1 MLLSAVLDS
10 FNGNQTCLD
19 DPYSRLRYTFVI
31 VRTSSPPAISMDPLS
46 EVLALLRPQTYALH
60 VLDAGGDWAIQF
72 PAHNGVKLNAVL
84 KGSCW
89 LLSDGESEPYRLV
102 KGDCFLLTSGR
113 SFVLA
118 SDPSISPVNYLDA
131 LSYDAQ
137 GIAQCQAGGDCFMVA
152 GHFSLKGTGVDK
164 LFEYLPAVVPVSAA
178 SSEASVLR
186 WSLDLLAQEL
196 RNSQLGHS
204 LTAEHLAHIMLIQV
218 LRLHLS
224 STKTMNNSWLSALND
239 PQLSAAI
246 NAVHKDIRR
255 RWTVL
260 DMARLAGM
268 SRSSFA
274 EKFRQVVGTTPLRY
288 LTQWRMQLAADRLMN
303 LGTSLARIAYEVGY
317 ESEASFSTAFK
328 KIHGHS
334 PRAYRARILAETPT

>member
-1 MLLSAVLDS
+1 
-10 FNGNQTCLD
+10 
-19 DPYSRLRYTFVI
+19 
-31 VRTSSPPAISMDPLS
+31 MDPLS
-46 EVLALLRPQTYALH
+46 EALTLLRPQTYVLH
-60 VLDAGGDWAIQF
+60 ALDAGGDWAIQF
-72 PAHNGVKLNAVL
+72 PAHNGVKLDAVL

-89 LLSDGESEPYRLV
+89 LLSDGESEPYRFV
-102 KGDCFLLTSGR
+102 EGDCFLLKSGR
-113 SFVLA
+113 PFVLA

-137 GIAQCQAGGDCFMVA
+137 GIGQCQAGGDCFLVA
-152 GHFSLKGTGVDK
+152 VHFSLKGTGADR
-164 LFEYLPAVVPVSAA
+164 LFEYLPPVVPVSAA
-178 SSEASVLR
+178 LSEASVLR

-196 RNSQLGHS
+196 RNSQPGHS

-218 LRLHLS
+218 LRLHLA
-224 STKTMNNSWLSALND
+224 STKTMNNGWLSALHD

-246 NAVHKDIRR
+246 NAVHQDIGR

-260 DMARLAGM
+260 EMAQLAGM

-274 EKFRQVVGTTPLRY
+274 AKFRQVVGTTPLGY
-288 LTQWRMQLAADRLMN
+288 LTQWRMQIAVDRLMN
-303 LGTSLARIAYEVGY
+303 RETSLARIAYEVGY

-334 PRAYRARILAETPT
+334 PRAHRARVLAETPAQQH